1 MVVSLALLLM
11 LIRREGVD
19 EPRLLLLYLLLL
31 LLLPL
36 LKLKPTLMM
45 RGHRRC
51 LIIEVFCALRSGVDL
66 DNLHAYG
73 DCQSIRRHTDNLDC
87 N

>member
-1 MVVSLALLLM
+1 MCVVSLALLM

-19 EPRLLLLYLLLL
+19 EPRLLLLYLL

-66 DNLHAYG
+66 DNLHTYG
-73 DCQSIRRHTDNLDC
+73 NCQSIRRHTDNLDC

>member
-1 MVVSLALLLM
+1 MVVSLALLM

-31 LLLPL
+31 LL

-66 DNLHAYG
+66 DNLHTYG